1 MGRRSGQLT
10 FDDLSPPLHM
20 VTFVVFDLETTG
32 GSAGGDAITEVG
44 AVKVRGGEVLGTFA
58 TLVNPGTAIPPAIT
72 YLTGITQSMVGPA
85 PPVDSV
91 LPAFLEWIGGDA
103 VLVGHNVRF
112 DVSFVR
118 AACDALGYDRPANQ
132 VVDTCSLA
140 RRLLRDEVPNCKLAT
155 LADRLR
161 LAHRPTHRALDD
173 AWATVDLLHLLL
185 ERVGC
190 LGATHLDDLLELPK
204 AAGHP
209 QGQKLRWVASLP
221 RAPGVYLF
229 RDAAGRALYV
239 GKAIDLRRRVRQYF
253 GHDDRRKVP
262 QLLREAASLDHVV
275 CANELE
281 AAVVE
286 VRLIHELSP
295 RFNRQG
301 TRWRRYRWL
310 RLTGEA
316 WPRLSVV
323 RSPLPGDV
331 GPLPSDGAARLVVE
345 AVQDAVPLRRCTARL
360 GAGAVLR
367 DGPCTAAQMGVSLC
381 PCAGGVAPEAYAEV
395 VASVRLGLS
404 RRPCLLLD
412 PLGERMRSL
421 ARSGRFEEA
430 AAVRD
435 RAGALSRALQRQRRL
450 ESLRAAGRLV
460 VEVDGE
466 GGAVLDAG
474 RLALAWPAGSRPLAA
489 VSPSTREAAPTAA
502 PPAAADVDELAAVAS
517 WLEARASRLHILS
530 CEGGLASP
538 ASKVPSFEPTRAA
551 SAAGR
556 QGGHGRGQSVPRSHM
571 AATSAWL

>member
-1 MGRRSGQLT
+1 M
-10 FDDLSPPLHM
+10 
-20 VTFVVFDLETTG
+20 VFDLETTG
-32 GSAGGDAITEVG
+32 GSAGGGDAITEIG

-58 TLVNPGTAIPPAIT
+58 TLVNPGVAIRPTIT
-72 YLTGITQSMVGPA
+72 WLTGITEAMVAPA
-85 PPVDSV
+85 PAVESV
-91 LPAFLEWIGGDA
+91 LPAFLEWAGADA

-112 DVSFVR
+112 DLSFVR

-221 RAPGVYLF
+221 RSPGVYVF

-239 GKAIDLRRRVRQYF
+239 GKAVDLRRRVRQYF
-253 GHDDRRKVP
+253 GQDDRRKVP

-281 AAVVE
+281 ASVLE
-286 VRLIHELSP
+286 VRLIHELAP

-301 TRWRRYRWL
+301 TRWRRYRWV

-323 RSPLPGDV
+323 RSPQPGDL
-331 GPLPSDGAARLVVE
+331 GPLASDGAARLVVE
-345 AVQDAVPLRRCTARL
+345 AVHDAAPLRRCTTRL
-360 GAGAVLR
+360 RAGAVLR
-367 DGPCTAAQMGVSLC
+367 DGACTAGQLGVAMC
-381 PCAGGVAPEAYAEV
+381 PCAGEVAPEAYAEV
-395 VASVRLGLS
+395 VATVRLGLS
-404 RRPCLLLD
+404 SRPSLLLD
-412 PLGERMRSL
+412 PLAERMRSL
-421 ARSGRFEEA
+421 ARNRRFEEA

-435 RAGALSRALQRQRRL
+435 RAGALARAVQRQRRL
-450 ESLRAAGRLV
+450 ESLRGAGRLV

-474 RLALAWPAGSRPLAA
+474 RLVLAWPPGCRPLAA
-489 VSPSTREAAPTAA
+489 LAPPEEAARLSG
-502 PPAAADVDELAAVAS
+502 PPAAGEVDELVAVAS
-517 WLEARASRLHILS
+517 WLDARAGRLHILS
-530 CEGGLASP
+530 CEGGLATP
-538 ASKVPSFEPTRAA
+538 ASAVPQFEPARPAR
-551 SAAGR
+551 SKAG
-556 QGGHGRGQSVPRSHM
+556 
-571 AATSAWL
+571 

>member
-1 MGRRSGQLT
+1 MAGGRGARGRGAAGQLA
-10 FDDLSPPLHM
+10 FDDLSLPLRL

-72 YLTGITQSMVGPA
+72 YLTGISETMVGPA
-85 PPVDSV
+85 PTVDAV
-91 LPAFLEWIGGDA
+91 LPAFLEWIGDDA

-140 RRLLRDEVPNCKLAT
+140 RRLLRDEVPNCKLGT

-190 LGATHLDDLLELPK
+190 LGATHLDDLLDLPK

-221 RAPGVYLF
+221 RSPGVYVF

-239 GKAIDLRRRVRQYF
+239 GKAVDLRRRVRQYF
-253 GHDDRRKVP
+253 GQDDRRKVP
-262 QLLREAASLDHVV
+262 QLLREAAGLDHTV
-275 CANELE
+275 CAHELE
-281 AAVVE
+281 AAVLE

-301 TRWRRYRWL
+301 TRWRRYRWV

-323 RSPLPGDV
+323 RSPQPGDL
-331 GPLPSDGAARLVVE
+331 GPLASDRAARLVIE
-345 AVQDAVPLRRCTARL
+345 AVHDAVPLRRCTARL
-360 GAGAVLR
+360 RAGAGVVAR
-367 DGPCTAAQMGVSLC
+367 DGACTAGQLGVALC
-381 PCAGGVAPEAYAEV
+381 PCAGGVDPAAYAEI

-404 RRPCLLLD
+404 TRPALLLD
-412 PLGERMRSL
+412 PLAERMRSL
-421 ARSGRFEEA
+421 ARNRRFEEA

-435 RAGALSRALQRQRRL
+435 RAGALARAIQRQRRL
-450 ESLRAAGRLV
+450 ESLRGAGRLV
-460 VEVDGE
+460 VEVAGE

-474 RLALAWPAGSRPLAA
+474 RLTLAWPAGSRPLAA
-489 VSPSTREAAPTAA
+489 LTTPAAAGPAPA
-502 PPAAADVDELAAVAS
+502 GPPAAAEVDELVAAAS
-517 WLEARASRLHILS
+517 WLDDRASRLHILS
-530 CEGGLASP
+530 CEAPLSSP
-538 ASKVPSFEPTRAA
+538 AAPVRHFTPTRSRTAR
-551 SAAGR
+551 AG
-556 QGGHGRGQSVPRSHM
+556 
-571 AATSAWL
+571 

>member
-1 MGRRSGQLT
+1 MRPAGQLT
-10 FDDLSPPLHM
+10 FDDLSLPLHL

-32 GSAGGDAITEVG
+32 GSAGGGDAITEVG

-72 YLTGITQSMVGPA
+72 YLTGITESMVRPA
-85 PPVDSV
+85 PSVDSV
-91 LPAFLEWIGGDA
+91 LPAFLERVGDDA

-140 RRLLRDEVPNCKLAT
+140 RRLLRDEVPNCKLGT

-161 LAHRPTHRALDD
+161 LPHRPTHRALDD

-221 RAPGVYLF
+221 RAPGVYQF
-229 RDAAGRALYV
+229 RDAGGRALYV
-239 GKAIDLRRRVRQYF
+239 GKAVDLRRRVRQYF

-275 CANELE
+275 CAHELE
-281 AAVVE
+281 ASVLE
-286 VRLIHELSP
+286 IRLIHELSP

-301 TRWRRYRWL
+301 TRWRGYRWL
-310 RLTGEA
+310 RLTSEA

-323 RSPLPGDV
+323 RTPQAGDL
-331 GPLPSDGAARLVVE
+331 GPLSSETAARLVAE
-345 AVQDAVPLRRCTARL
+345 AVHDAVPLRRCTQRL
-360 GAGAVLR
+360 RAGAVLR
-367 DGPCTAAQMGVSLC
+367 DGPCTPAQLGVSLC
-381 PCAGGVAPEAYAEV
+381 PCSGDVAPEAYADV

-404 RRPCLLLD
+404 TQPALLLD
-412 PLGERMRSL
+412 PLAERMQALSRAS
-421 ARSGRFEEA
+421 RYEEA

-435 RAGALSRALQRQRRL
+435 RASALARAVHRQRRL
-450 ESLRAAGRLV
+450 ESLRSAGRLV
-460 VEVDGE
+460 VEVGGE
-466 GGAVLDAG
+466 GGAVLDGG
-474 RLALAWPAGSRPLAA
+474 RLSLAWPAGARPLAA
-489 VSPSTREAAPTAA
+489 LVPSDQPRLAG
-502 PPAAADVDELAAVAS
+502 PPAAAEVDELSAVAS
-517 WLEARASRLHILS
+517 WLDARAGRVEVLR
-530 CEGGLASP
+530 GDDGLASP
-538 ASKVPSFEPTRAA
+538 ISR
-551 SAAGR
+551 
-556 QGGHGRGQSVPRSHM
+556 VPRFDPVRRARPRAS
-571 AATSAWL
+571 